1 MITILLLLLI
11 TIVAGFIAISIIGIG
26 GGLFLVLGAD
36 IIVAVFVIWFLF
48 FRK

>member
-11 TIVAGFIAISIIGIG
+11 TIVAGFITISIIGIG

>member
-11 TIVAGFIAISIIGIG
+11 TIVAGLIASSIIGIG

-36 IIVAVFVIWFLF
+36 VIVAVFVIWFLF